1 MTLTPPQSPSTP
13 PAYICATEL
22 TPPPDIAHQP
32 GYRQVSIS
40 IDMTK
45 GEPPALSRNDIR
57 IVQGA
62 KEIPVQYFER
72 QPSSVGILVDSSGSM
87 DQKLQAASAASADF
101 IRALNPQ
108 DEIFLFAFSSKP
120 YLLQPLTS
128 NHYLVLAR
136 LSLLH
141 AYGQTALYDTLWDG
155 MLMARH
161 GCNPRKALF
170 VITDGMDDVSRTT
183 LAEIDA
189 EAQKTNV
196 AIYSIGIGN
205 PAAKPPSSQIFNFS
219 RVGENYVDAKT
230 LKTLSD
236 ASQAKT
242 YLVPP
247 NGAERQIRADAI
259 ELAHQ
264 IDNRY
269 FIGFVA
275 ADLTHNPVRI
285 ELRNHKNPSLKI
297 ENAPAGVTS

>member
-1 MTLTPPQSPSTP
+1 
-13 PAYICATEL
+13 
-22 TPPPDIAHQP
+22 
-32 GYRQVSIS
+32 
-40 IDMTK
+40 MTK

-62 KEIPVQYFER
+62 KEIPVQNFER
-72 QPSSVGILVDSSGSM
+72 QPSSVGIRVESSGSM

-108 DEIFLFAFSSKP
+108 DEVFLFAFSSKS

-170 VITDGMDDVSRTT
+170 VITDRMDDVSRTT
-183 LAEIDA
+183 LAEIEA

-196 AIYSIGIGN
+196 AIYSIGIGH
-205 PAAKPPSSQIFNFS
+205 PVAPMSSSILYAMALS
-219 RVGENYVDAKT
+219 KKKDSVDATRLEELATRTDGK
-230 LKTLSD
+230 SYIV
-236 ASQAKT
+236 S
-242 YLVPP
+242 P
-247 NGAERQIRADAI
+247 ADDGTTMRVDTTAI
-259 ELAHQ
+259 AHQ

-275 ADLTHNPVRI
+275 ANLTHKPVRI
-285 ELRNHKNPSLKI
+285 ELRNHKNASLKI
-297 ENAPAGVTS
+297 ENAPAGVEP